1 MFAGL
6 ILEVA
11 GQTVVIDGNVYYA
24 EKPEAKQTYALTVN
38 APSFV
43 IEALSPGLGLKDA
56 VTALGKVK
64 GTIDKPEAE
73 GTFGLD
79 KLAYDTLYITALS
92 GKFLYKDGKLNI
104 GDAIGNVYAGQ
115 VNVNGQIDTKT
126 KDFKLEVQGID
137 LDSSVVT
144 ETQVDGPLSFK
155 MLAIGTA
162 DAGSATGAGSFRIE
176 EGKYMMLP
184 FRSIKGSI
192 TRQQGKFAFSNIKIA
207 TAVGSFDTNII
218 VKDNGKLG
226 FDLDKGF
233 LAAQLGEK

>member
-1 MFAGL
+1 M
-6 ILEVA
+6 
-11 GQTVVIDGNVYYA
+11 
-24 EKPEAKQTYALTVN
+24 
-38 APSFV
+38 
-43 IEALSPGLGLKDA
+43 KDA

-79 KLAYDTLYITALS
+79 KLAYDPLYITALS

-162 DAGSATGAGSFRIE
+162 DAAVHRCGQLPHRGRQVHDAAVPFHQRFDHQTAGKICFFQYQDR
-176 EGKYMMLP
+176 Y
-184 FRSIKGSI
+184 RC
-192 TRQQGKFAFSNIKIA
+192 RQ
-207 TAVGSFDTNII
+207 
-218 VKDNGKLG
+218 L
-226 FDLDKGF
+226 
-233 LAAQLGEK
+233 

>member
-1 MFAGL
+1 M
-6 ILEVA
+6 
-11 GQTVVIDGNVYYA
+11 
-24 EKPEAKQTYALTVN
+24 
-38 APSFV
+38 
-43 IEALSPGLGLKDA
+43 
-56 VTALGKVK
+56 
-64 GTIDKPEAE
+64 
-73 GTFGLD
+73 
-79 KLAYDTLYITALS
+79 AYDPLYITALS

-184 FRSIKGSI
+184 FHSIKGSI